1 MTGFQ
6 SKRKMAMSK
15 MSDLSYDIEQL
26 YIDGLSAKAIAAELN
41 CPIALVLGA
50 LEEMGVAD
58 TPQEDYN
65 PFDTVNS

>member
-1 MTGFQ
+1 
-6 SKRKMAMSK
+6 MSK
-15 MSDLSYDIEQL
+15 MSELSYDIEQL